1 MIPFKCCYQCLIS
14 FLLYFNLSTHGIFPL
29 LPQGCGDLDWTFF
42 ILWSSPC
49 CIMNY
54 FLQTYFFF
62 VYKKNRETLLFT
74 ICLSGSVS
82 VFHEIFISWSV
93 YTSWFGSTALWKF
106 SMNLADTACIFSSCS
121 KTLWPM
127 VLLSNYS
134 STCCQHAGKRRFYV
148 CRHRTYYS
156 VYSEFKSQ

>member
-1 MIPFKCCYQCLIS
+1 MSYFVSPLFQPFHSWYLPFAPSGLRRSRLDFLHSMVIS
-14 FLLYFNLSTHGIFPL
+14 LLHHEL
-29 LPQGCGDLDWTFF
+29 FF
-42 ILWSSPC
+42 ANIL
-49 CIMNY
+49 
-54 FLQTYFFF
+54 FF